1 MIGNDVVD
9 LKVAALESNWMRL
22 GFLDKVFSE
31 EEQEVILN
39 SDNKS
44 QMVWLFWSM
53 KEAAYKIYMQ
63 QFGVRIFNPK
73 KLRCERHSENKGLVH
88 FNGYKYATKSEITN
102 DFINTWAYLE
112 TSVNALILCF
122 KITDSSYITQ
132 SLAAKQK
139 LLKSFSEIKKVSET
153 DLDIKSSKNNI
164 PRLFY
169 KGYEQ
174 RDSFSIAHHGFY
186 VACAISFLSPI
197 LKFNTHPLC

>member
-9 LKVAALESNWMRL
+9 LKVAALESNWMRP

-39 SDNKS
+39 SENKS

-53 KEAAYKIYMQ
+53 KEAAYKIYVQ
-63 QFGVRIFNPK
+63 QCGLRIFNPK
-73 KLRCERHSENKGLVH
+73 KLRCERLSENKGLVH
-88 FNGYKYATKSEITN
+88 FNGYKYATKSEITT

-112 TSVNALILCF
+112 TSVNALIHCF
-122 KITDSSYITQ
+122 KITDSLYKTQ
-132 SLAAKQK
+132 SLAARQK
-139 LLKSFSEIKKVSET
+139 LLKSFSEIKKVSEV
-153 DLDIKSSKNNI
+153 DLEIRSRKNNV

-186 VACAISFLSPI
+186 GAYAISFLLPI
-197 LKFNTHPLC
+197 LNFNTQRLC

>member
-39 SDNKS
+39 SENKS

-73 KLRCERHSENKGLVH
+73 KMRCERHTENKGLVH

-112 TSVNALILCF
+112 TSVNALIHCF
-122 KITDSSYITQ
+122 KITDSSYINQ

-153 DLDIKSSKNNI
+153 DLEIKSSKNSI

>member
-39 SDNKS
+39 SENKS

-73 KLRCERHSENKGLVH
+73 KLRCERHTENKGLVH

-112 TSVNALILCF
+112 TSVNALIHCF
-122 KITDSSYITQ
+122 KITDSSYINQ

-153 DLDIKSSKNNI
+153 DLEIKSSKNSI